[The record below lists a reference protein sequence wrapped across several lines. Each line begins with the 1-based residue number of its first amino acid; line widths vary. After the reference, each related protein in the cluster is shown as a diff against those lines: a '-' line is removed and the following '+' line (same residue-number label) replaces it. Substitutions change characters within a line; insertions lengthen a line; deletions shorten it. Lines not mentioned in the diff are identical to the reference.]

1 MEISEFI
8 KRYRKSHNMT
18 MQEFADRAGLSKGY
32 ISQLENGYSF
42 RQSGEKIIPSLPT
55 YMSLATAMGMDVN
68 DLMNAVNSE
77 ISLTGKDIVDIQKNS
92 VQIPLYGEICCGNG
106 GFVDDNIIDYIS
118 LPSNMLNPHSDYF
131 AQNAIGDSMT
141 GEGIKPGDILV
152 FEKTGHCDSGQ
163 IGCFCIDDNNAM
175 CKKYRVTENNQIMLM
190 PANEKYD
197 PIIVDI
203 ESEHFR
209 CIGVLAYSVHS
220 FK

>member
-1 MEISEFI
+1 MNNTFAENFKKLRISHHYTQEQIADKF
-8 KRYRKSHNMT
+8 NMT
-18 MQEFADRAGLSKGY
+18 KTG
-32 ISQLENGYSF
+32 ISYWENG
-42 RQSGEKIIPSLPT
+42 KTAPSLKMT
-55 YMSLATAMGMDVN
+55 QEIANFFNVSVSALMGEEKEESITAV
-68 DLMNAVNSE
+68 
-77 ISLTGKDIVDIQKNS
+77 T
-92 VQIPLYGEICCGNG
+92 IPLYSPICCGNG